1 MNCPTCG
8 KEYEDSVTFCGICG
22 TYIADGEIA
31 DPPQLPRVGFLTA
44 IKSAYKGY
52 FKFSGR
58 ATGAEFWLW
67 ALLYYP
73 ASVVAYILNS
83 PEIVIV
89 IIALFVLVSFIPNL
103 AVMVRRLHDTG
114 RSAWWIFINLVPFIG
129 WVVLVI
135 LLLGDGEEGGN
146 KYGRDPRQG
155 MESVDDLQPD
165 RANIVDCPECGTKL
179 LANGYCSNCQIY
191 RK

>member
-8 KEYEDSVTFCGICG
+8 KEYEESVTYCGVCG
-22 TYIADGEIA
+22 TYIADDEIA

-44 IKSAYKGY
+44 VISAYKGY

-58 ATGAEFWLW
+58 ATRAEYWWW

-73 ASVVAYILNS
+73 AVVVAYSLNS
-83 PEIVIV
+83 PEILIG

-103 AVMVRRLHDTG
+103 AAMVRRLHDIGTSG
-114 RSAWWIFINLVPFIG
+114 WVVLINLVPLVGFI
-129 WVVLVI
+129 VLAI
-135 LLLGDGEEGGN
+135 LMLRQGEEGGN

-165 RANIVDCPECGTKL
+165 GANILDCPECGTKL
-179 LANGYCSNCQIY
+179 LTNGYCSNCQIY
-191 RK
+191 KK